1 MIFTKGRPLWRIAL
15 TVGGAALIAGCSA
28 PSAVRSSPTSAVPPV
43 PSTVAPTT
51 TAPSTTTPTTPTNV
65 TAKPGVAKVTISWD
79 SPHMTGVTYTIT
91 SVPAGKSC
99 VVVGLARCTI
109 PVARSTPWQYQVTAS
124 IGLQRSAASSLT
136 PVVPHRT
143 LVVLAGQ
150 SNATGSRSYAVNPRT
165 GVNYLAAPY
174 ANGADAT
181 STISW
186 MPWGVYP
193 VKGHMKGGQV
203 ALDTPQL
210 WIVSTGKPD
219 QIFGPEIGWARQI
232 WADIGQPVSV
242 IKAASPG
249 SPISRWRPSTPGGI
263 FSRMMAKIRS
273 TMAADARHGQLD
285 TVGAVAWYQGES
297 DAVSPTMAAHYQAKL
312 RTFIRGLRSHLP
324 ANPTIPIVLVKES
337 LASLLSSWK
346 ASGSCGKICPA
357 VAAGDAKVRAADDWA
372 AANLTHVVEVDT
384 LGLPRF
390 RGAIHLTNTSELA
403 IGREIGTASDRLM
416 P

>member
-1 MIFTKGRPLWRIAL
+1 MTFTISRTLWRIAL
-15 TVGGAALIAGCSA
+15 VVGGVVLIAGCSGQSVVESSSTSVA
-28 PSAVRSSPTSAVPPV
+28 PSTS
-43 PSTVAPTT
+43 STVAPPTT
-51 TAPSTTTPTTPTNV
+51 TPATMTPTTPTNV
-65 TAKPGVAKVTISWD
+65 IAKPGVATVKISWD
-79 SPHMTGVTYTIT
+79 SPHKTGVTYTVT
-91 SVPAGKSC
+91 SVPAGVSC
-99 VVVGLARCTI
+99 VVVGLATCTL
-109 PVARSTPWQYQVTAS
+109 PVTVSTPWRYQVAAS
-124 IGLQRSAASSLT
+124 IGQLRSTASALT

-150 SNATGSRSYAVNPRT
+150 SNATGARSYAVDPKTR
-165 GVNYLAAPY
+165 VNYLAAPY

-181 STISW
+181 STVSW
-186 MPWGVYP
+186 LPWGVYP
-193 VKGHMKGGQV
+193 VKGHRAAQV

-210 WIVSTGKPD
+210 WVVSTGKPD
-219 QIFGPEIGWARQI
+219 QIFGPEIGWARQL

-249 SPISRWRPSTPGGI
+249 SPISLWRPSTRGGL
-263 FSRMMAKIRS
+263 FSQMMANIRS

-285 TVGAVAWYQGES
+285 TIGAVAWYQGES
-297 DAVSPTMAAHYQAKL
+297 DAVSPTAAAHYRAKL
-312 RTFIRGLRSHLP
+312 RAFIRGLRSHLP

-346 ASGSCGKICPA
+346 ASGSCGENCRA

-372 AANLTHVVEVDT
+372 AANLAHVVEVDT